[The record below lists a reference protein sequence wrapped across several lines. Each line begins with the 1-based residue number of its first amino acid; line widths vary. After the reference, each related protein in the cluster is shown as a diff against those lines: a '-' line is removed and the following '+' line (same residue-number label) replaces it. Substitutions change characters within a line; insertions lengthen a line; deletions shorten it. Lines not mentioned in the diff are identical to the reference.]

1 MRSFCKRLHS
11 YCLRFDVEM
20 MKAGLIEEMVNDV
33 MEDVSDAQEEEVDEE
48 VAKVLQEVAGDVIEK
63 LPDAGRVKVE
73 PEKTEEVRVQPW
85 CMHGVY

>member
-1 MRSFCKRLHS
+1 
-11 YCLRFDVEM
+11 M

-33 MEDVSDAQEEEVDEE
+33 MEDVSDAQEEAVDEE

-73 PEKTEEVRVQPW
+73 PEKTEEVKIQSW
-85 CMHGVY
+85 CMNRLCCSC